1 MGCVIGDTRD
11 EYVSTFHHM
20 RIIIIVSHF
29 WMMSAILDFAFD
41 FKPKNNSR
49 TISENIRLFI
59 MNLKIICI

>member
-11 EYVSTFHHM
+11 EYVSTFHHI
-20 RIIIIVSHF
+20 RIIIVSHF

-41 FKPKNNSR
+41 CKPTNNSR
-49 TISENIRLFI
+49 TISENIRPFI